1 MKTLDCDKDL
11 VSGEM
16 IQKNDRVECLHIA
29 MIVWV
34 SLNRPIFDVTNRN
47 RDRMG
52 PVLGQ
57 GLKEISVLNSSN
69 FELIPLDI
77 TGVVIL

>member
-1 MKTLDCDKDL
+1 
-11 VSGEM
+11 
-16 IQKNDRVECLHIA
+16 

-34 SLNRPIFDVTNRN
+34 SLNRTIFDVTNRN

-57 GLKEISVLNSSN
+57 GLKENAVLNSSD
-69 FELIPLDI
+69 FELIP
-77 TGVVIL
+77 

>member
-1 MKTLDCDKDL
+1 M
-11 VSGEM
+11 G
-16 IQKNDRVECLHIA
+16 CLHIA

-34 SLNRPIFDVTNRN
+34 TLNRPILDVTNRN

-57 GLKEISVLNSSN
+57 GLKETAILNPSD

-77 TGVVIL
+77 TNFVKPDALSIYLHF

>member
-1 MKTLDCDKDL
+1 
-11 VSGEM
+11 
-16 IQKNDRVECLHIA
+16 

-47 RDRMG
+47 RDRTE

-57 GLKEISVLNSSN
+57 GLKETAIFDSSN
-69 FELIPLDI
+69 FGPTPLDI
-77 TGVVIL
+77 TSLLRPEVSQCIWKFSLNEL